1 MDMGRLGRVG
11 DYRVEGH
18 TGDIV
23 HVNSSSLETQGTH
36 QCVLIWQW
44 GENMRGFLKKL
55 TVDVDRKRV
64 GIGLLDKELLHSWSP
79 KR

>member
-11 DYRVEGH
+11 DCRVEGH

-23 HVNSSSLETQGTH
+23 HVNSPSLETQGTH

-55 TVDVDRKRV
+55 TVDVDRKGV
-64 GIGLLDKELLHSWSP
+64 GIGLLDKELLHSWNP
-79 KR
+79 

>member
-11 DYRVEGH
+11 DCRVEGH

-23 HVNSSSLETQGTH
+23 HVNSPSLETQGTH

-55 TVDVDRKRV
+55 TVDVDRKGV
-64 GIGLLDKELLHSWSP
+64 SIGLLDKELLHSWSP
-79 KR
+79 QR